1 MCYFG
6 TYVCS
11 YVCALQ
17 GCQQPLL
24 LPASLRDQSRLCVV
38 ASHWGLVASQF
49 GPEGTCELLTSGSG
63 GHLLAAGDIHSVL
76 DTLEVLVPCVKVGV
90 SEHLW
95 T

>member
-1 MCYFG
+1 MHLCVFICVRTAG
-6 TYVCS
+6 
-11 YVCALQ
+11 
-17 GCQQPLL
+17 
-24 LPASLRDQSRLCVV
+24 LPAALVV
-38 ASHWGLVASQF
+38 ACIPAGPVAFVCCWGLVASQF

-76 DTLEVLVPCVKVGV
+76 GTLEDLVPCVKVGV